1 MEFSKIRYV
10 VTWFRKEPDGSE
22 VLKHYKKRTQQDAE
36 ALVERLKKDPTA
48 FKIRMKIEFE

>member
-1 MEFSKIRYV
+1 MEFNKVRYV

-36 ALVERLKKDPTA
+36 ALVERLKKDTTA